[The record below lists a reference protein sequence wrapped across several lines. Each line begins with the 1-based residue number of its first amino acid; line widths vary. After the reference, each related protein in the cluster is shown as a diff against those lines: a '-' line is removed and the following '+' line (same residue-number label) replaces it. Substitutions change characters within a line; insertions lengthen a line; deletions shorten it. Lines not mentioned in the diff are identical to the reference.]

1 MTATIGGQPL
11 GGADLLKWSADLVT
25 NVLAVDTP
33 IGAGRPTEP

>member
-1 MTATIGGQPL
+1 
-11 GGADLLKWSADLVT
+11 LKWSADLVT